1 MPEPT
6 NDRAPHLLRAYLR
19 SIARIPA
26 LGAEQASRLLREL
39 RRLRRLAETSGSVRD
54 FDAWQEVKH
63 NVVVSHLR
71 LVVGCSFRWRHCGVP
86 LLDLIQEGNLGLMHA
101 ADCFDPDRRVRFSTY
116 AVWWIRRNILRA
128 IESQRRTVRLPS
140 HVCAL
145 EMRTRRMEREL
156 CVRLGRKP
164 GVEELAAELC
174 VSPEVL
180 DDLGQVAAGSV
191 SIDRVSNATGV
202 ALDEML
208 TDPSATSPDAPVV
221 RSWARRAFARGL
233 SGIDERAR
241 RILTLRWGL
250 GGALPMTLTEVGRRM
265 GLSGERV
272 RQIEKATLERL
283 RRCRDLEKLLGV
295 LE

>member
-1 MPEPT
+1 MPGPT
-6 NDRAPHLLRAYLR
+6 QDQAPHLLRSYLR

-26 LGAEQASRLLREL
+26 LGAEQASRLLHEL

-54 FDAWQEVKH
+54 FDAWQETKH

-71 LVVGCSFRWRHCGVP
+71 LVVGCAFRWSHAGVP

-101 ADCFDPDRRVRFSTY
+101 ADRFDPDRRVRFSTY

-140 HVCAL
+140 GVCAL
-145 EMRTRRMEREL
+145 EMRARRTEQEL
-156 CVRLGRKP
+156 GVRLGHKP
-164 GVEELAAELC
+164 GAEELAATLRI
-174 VSPEVL
+174 SPDVL
-180 DDLGQVAAGSV
+180 DRLGQVAAGSV

-202 ALDEML
+202 AFGEML
-208 TDPSATSPDAPVV
+208 ADTSTPSPDAPVV
-221 RSWARRAFARGL
+221 RSWAQCAFARGL
-233 SGIDERAR
+233 SGVDERAR

-250 GGALPMTLTEVGRRM
+250 GGASPMTHAEAGRRM

-272 RQIEKATLERL
+272 RQIEKAALERL
-283 RRCRDLEKLLGV
+283 SGRPDLEKLHGA